1 MFLRLSQ
8 EAQPYASM
16 LITQF
21 GGDEMD
27 SGSCLA
33 FAPKHRSGALSGHSN
48 VTQRDWQVPSV
59 DSEDFVKL
67 EPWAVPCDNQ
77 WAKDNPNKWE
87 GSWDENMG

>member
-1 MFLRLSQ
+1 
-8 EAQPYASM
+8 M

-87 GSWDENMG
+87 GSWDENMGLSGMVMCLHGDPA